1 MLSLLS
7 IRELNEKLS
16 RDCAKK
22 SKNEWEWKN
31 KLKYAYTIQIQE
43 QETEF
48 NNFNQGNW
56 NCLIENLVI
65 YIGTTKYVSLIFR
78 FCSFLFRLCTGAE
91 LRPTTQKSHRSESW
105 HPIPNP
111 SGITTQNIHD
121 YYLLWCLLCVLPLTK
136 LTTRL
141 IIEVFGLTSC
151 WLEVLWGPYR
161 WLIAFSALQT
171 GTDAK
176 KKWIHEIISSR
187 N

>member
-22 SKNEWEWKN
+22 SKNEWEWKS

-78 FCSFLFRLCTGAE
+78 FCSFLFRLCTGAK

-105 HPIPNP
+105 HPSPNP

-121 YYLLWCLLCVLPLTK
+121 YYLLCCLLCVAPNQTNNSSNNWSFWTYQLLTWSIVRPVS
-136 LTTRL
+136 LANC
-141 IIEVFGLTSC
+141 FFC
-151 WLEVLWGPYR
+151 
-161 WLIAFSALQT
+161 
-171 GTDAK
+171 
-176 KKWIHEIISSR
+176 SSDGYGC
-187 N
+187 